1 MDCVNASDIT
11 LPLAATTNTEL
22 HRNIVKMKCEG
33 ERKHSSLK
41 TCPVMDN
48 EWLGASAR

>member
-11 LPLAATTNTEL
+11 LPLT
-22 HRNIVKMKCEG
+22 HRNIVKMECGGK
-33 ERKHSSLK
+33 RKHSSLK